1 LSPPLVPHWRCEEQ
15 RRGEV
20 LRWRMAYNGGGR
32 GLGESGSGRRGLGGS
47 SSGGRGHGGSGEHG
61 LGKSGSGGRGLGGS
75 SSGGR
80 GDDGFGARTTTMGWG
95 LQSGRHP
102 RARLTTSVGTM
113 CLG

>member
-1 LSPPLVPHWRCEEQ
+1 
-15 RRGEV
+15 
-20 LRWRMAYNGGGR
+20 
-32 GLGESGSGRRGLGGS
+32 
-47 SSGGRGHGGSGEHG
+47 RGHGGSGEHG
-61 LGKSGSGGRGLGGS
+61 LGKSGSGGRGLGGSGSGGRGLGGS